1 MIKHKRKTCADLYA
15 APTKRHCFKLRD
27 PCGPP
32 LGLGRM
38 SARDAWRYDRS
49 VARFSARFGEPKPL
63 LRGEI
68 GQIDEFRII
77 PV

>member
-1 MIKHKRKTCADLYA
+1 MRKHKRKSWADLYA
-15 APTKRHCFKLRD
+15 APIKCHCFKLRD

-32 LGLGRM
+32 LGLGLM

-49 VARFSARFGEPKPL
+49 MARFRARFVEPKPL

-77 PV
+77 LV